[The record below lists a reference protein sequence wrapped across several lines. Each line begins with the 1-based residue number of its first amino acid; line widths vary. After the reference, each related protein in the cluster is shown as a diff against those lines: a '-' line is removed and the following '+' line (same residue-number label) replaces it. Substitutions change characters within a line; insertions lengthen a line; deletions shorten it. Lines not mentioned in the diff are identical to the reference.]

1 MGAWGYV
8 FLAYGI
14 VWSAIVLYLLC
25 LKRRLRLA
33 ETEAAQLRSVE
44 GVQGHAQK

>member
-14 VWSAIVLYLLC
+14 VWGALLLYLFS
-25 LKRRLRLA
+25 LKRRLRRA
-33 ETEAAQLRSVE
+33 EMEIRTLSSAEDHE
-44 GVQGHAQK
+44 NHAQK